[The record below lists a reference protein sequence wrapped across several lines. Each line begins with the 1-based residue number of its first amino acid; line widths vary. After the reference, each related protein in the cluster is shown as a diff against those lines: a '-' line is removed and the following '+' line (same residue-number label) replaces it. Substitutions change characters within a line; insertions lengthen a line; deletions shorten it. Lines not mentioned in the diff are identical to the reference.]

1 MLKCQKAMIQKPA
14 ISQTLIAGIT
24 HASPASRASDC
35 YPSHCAGGLGVT
47 LIIRWR
53 FTAKVYRASGAS
65 VVTFRMAIWL
75 ETPDTGDSSK
85 V

>member
-1 MLKCQKAMIQKPA
+1 MIQKPA

-65 VVTFRMAIWL
+65 VVTFRSERITL
-75 ETPDTGDSSK
+75 VITEPVNGQK
-85 V
+85 GKL